1 MFLQHMPKE
10 TSQNLLF
17 FRERGFKS
25 LQVNALNTVEEAGSA
40 LRLNHISKIY
50 PGTVALHSVNLDVRR
65 GEVHGI
71 IGKNGAGKSTL
82 VGIIAGIISPTEG
95 EIFIENKRFRAL
107 NRITS
112 KKERISIVT
121 QDPQVILDFTVAENL
136 FMGDYICRNRF
147 VNWREIYSRAEQILK
162 KANLHINARAK
173 AADLSISERQL
184 LLVLKAFYVEQARI
198 VILDEVSASLSQKD
212 EQILYKVIDQIKS
225 IGNTILFISHRTDE
239 LLKVC
244 DRVTVLRDGRSIV
257 TKSCAELDKEK
268 LSSLIV
274 GEEFRISERMQGSGP
289 ACNMNEEPVLSVENL
304 TRLGFYRNITF
315 QLKKGEILGLAGL
328 RGSGR
333 TEILKGIAGIEPAED
348 GLIRIGSAS
357 RRLNHP
363 SQALQEGI
371 VYLPEDRENEGIIGT
386 LSVRENLILNALPA
400 VSRAGMINKVRER
413 QFTAGIIKSL
423 GIKAAS
429 GEQEVNQLSGGNKQK
444 VVVGRIAATRP
455 KVVLLDEPTKGVD
468 IAAKESILRI
478 VREELSK
485 TAGIIMTSPGLDD
498 LIMVCDRILILYQGE
513 ITGEFSREDFSEGDL
528 YLAVQ
533 GNKKEPPIRPVP

>member
-1 MFLQHMPKE
+1 MPV
-10 TSQNLLF
+10 S
-17 FRERGFKS
+17 
-25 LQVNALNTVEEAGSA
+25 ALNTVDETGTV
-40 LRLNHISKIY
+40 LRLSQISKIY
-50 PGTVALHSVNLDVRR
+50 PGTVALHNVNLDVRK

-82 VGIIAGIISPTEG
+82 VGIIAGMISPTEG
-95 EIFIENKRFRAL
+95 EIFVENKSFKSL
-107 NRITS
+107 TRINS
-112 KKERISIVT
+112 KKEKISIVT

-136 FMGDYICRNRF
+136 FMGDYICRKRF
-147 VNWREIYSRAEQILK
+147 VNWKEIYSQAEQILK
-162 KANLHINARAK
+162 KVNLHINARAK

-184 LLVLKAFYVEQARI
+184 LLVLKAFYVENARI

-212 EQILYKVIDQIKS
+212 EQILYDVIDQIKAT
-225 IGNTILFISHRTDE
+225 GNTILFISHRTDE

-257 TKSCAELDKEK
+257 TESCAELDKEK

-274 GEEFRISERMQGSGP
+274 GEEFRISEGPQGAGP
-289 ACNMNEEPVLSVENL
+289 TYAMDEEPILSVENL
-304 TRLGFYRNITF
+304 TRLGFYHNISF
-315 QLKKGEILGLAGL
+315 NLRKGEILGLAGL

-348 GLIRIGSAS
+348 GLIRVGGTT
-357 RRLNHP
+357 RRLTHP

-386 LSVRENLILNALPA
+386 LSVRENLILNALPS
-400 VSRAGMINKVRER
+400 VSRGGMVNKARER
-413 QFTAGIIKSL
+413 QFTAAIIEAL
-423 GIKAAS
+423 GIKTAS

-444 VVVGRIAATRP
+444 VVVGRISATQP

-468 IAAKESILRI
+468 ISAKESILGI
-478 VREELSK
+478 VREKLSK

-498 LIMVCDRILILYQGE
+498 LIMICDRILILYQGE
-513 ITGEFSREDFSEGDL
+513 ITGEFSREEFSEGDL

-533 GNKKEPPIRPVP
+533 GNKK